1 MGDAPPPDHA
11 SGGRR
16 RRWARHVRRLGV
28 VLAAV
33 VVVWVVLAVHPQPL
47 FAHSAQRANVVLH
60 ARTPLPPEGEALL
73 DDVVRR
79 ISRSPLYDPART
91 HHVFVCDTQALFALF
106 ALWNRGVGAIAQVH
120 LSGNVFIRPASVA
133 RNRVIRRSGAD
144 TPGERTLAYFITHEI
159 THAMTADRVG
169 RWRYF
174 KLAAFQ
180 QEGYADY
187 VAFGRPVDFARG
199 REGLAAGAREMSP
212 KLSGL
217 YLRYELLVAYLLERR
232 GLSVDALLAQP
243 IEAAGV
249 ERELLARNGL

>member
-1 MGDAPPPDHA
+1 MADVPAAQHPRRW
-11 SGGRR
+11 RR
-16 RRWARHVRRLGV
+16 RVRRVGLA
-28 VLAAV
+28 LAAV
-33 VVVWVVLAVHPQPL
+33 MAGWVALAVHPQPL

-60 ARTPLPPEGEALL
+60 ARAALPPEGEALL

-79 ISRSPLYDPART
+79 ITRSPLYDPART
-91 HHVFVCDTQALFALF
+91 HHVFLCDTSALFAVF
-106 ALWNRGVGAIAQVH
+106 ALWDRGVGAIAQVH
-120 LSGNVFIRPASVA
+120 LGGNVFIRPASVA

-144 TPGERTLAYFITHEI
+144 TPGERTLAYFIAHEI
-159 THAMTADRVG
+159 THAMTADRIG

-174 KLAAFQ
+174 KLAPFQ

-199 REGLAAGAREMSP
+199 RAALAAGAREMSP

-217 YLRYELLVAYLLERR
+217 YLRHELLVGYLLERR
-232 GLSVDALLAQP
+232 GLSVAALLAHP

-249 ERELLARNGL
+249 ERELLARSDL